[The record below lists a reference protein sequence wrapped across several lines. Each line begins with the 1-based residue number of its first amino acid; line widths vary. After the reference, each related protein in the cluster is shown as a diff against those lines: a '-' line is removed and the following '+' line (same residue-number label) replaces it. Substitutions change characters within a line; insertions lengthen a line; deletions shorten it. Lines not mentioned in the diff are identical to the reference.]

1 MSITI
6 TNNAAKHVSAHLLS
20 RCKGIGL
27 RLCVKTT
34 GCSGLAY
41 VIEFAYK
48 IETDYKIFEDKGIK
62 LIINP
67 KSYAY
72 LKGTELDFGR
82 EGLNEGFKFNNPN
95 VKDKCGCG
103 ESFNV

>member
-1 MSITI
+1 MPITI
-6 TNNAAKHVSAHLLS
+6 TKNAAEHVNKHLS
-20 RCKGIGL
+20 GRGKGIGV
-27 RLCVKTT
+27 RLGVKTT

-41 VIEFAYK
+41 VIEFADK
-48 IETDYKIFEDKGIK
+48 IETDDKIFEDKGIK

-82 EGLNEGFKFNNPN
+82 
-95 VKDKCGCG
+95 
-103 ESFNV
+103 